1 MKTARKPYCSLD
13 VLGCAD
19 HETDRTVLRG
29 RDRRSV
35 LTAQANSG
43 ERAGRVGMGVLAER
57 QRSSTAGAFREQATE
72 VPRFP
77 RPPGC
82 LPSHLLQE
90 EASGIAEPLW
100 LSCQLELSG
109 SPVTTGRPRGDQTVG
124 QA

>member
-1 MKTARKPYCSLD
+1 M
-13 VLGCAD
+13 
-19 HETDRTVLRG
+19 
-29 RDRRSV
+29 

-43 ERAGRVGMGVLAER
+43 ERLQLMGRAVWAWGS
-57 QRSSTAGAFREQATE
+57 QRRDRGPSSAGALREQATE
-72 VPRFP
+72 VPLFP
-77 RPPGC
+77 RSPGC